1 MEGRMKIAITMGDP
15 AGIGAEIIVKA
26 LSRVEVYRKC
36 MPVVLGD
43 KEALLDA
50 LSFCGLP
57 LELREIKNTDELTGK
72 FGTIEYIDFKQL
84 KKMDGSIKRIA
95 PHAEG
100 HPLIMLLKR

>member
-50 LSFCGLP
+50 LSFCHW
-57 LELREIKNTDELTGK
+57 N
-72 FGTIEYIDFKQL
+72 
-84 KKMDGSIKRIA
+84 
-95 PHAEG
+95 
-100 HPLIMLLKR
+100 